1 MQLFSLPLPGINC
14 AFEKIK
20 KMSEENTTSSKLSRY
35 YQFIKSSLNGEE
47 HDFTT
52 IDLRKAVILL
62 AIPMML
68 ELSLESVFAVVD
80 IFFVN
85 RVGVHAVSI
94 VGLTESVLTIIY
106 SVGIGLSAAATA
118 MVARRVGE
126 KNVEEASHAGAQAIT
141 LAIVTSVILGATGY
155 FFAYDILRLM
165 GAEPAA
171 ITEGINYT
179 RIMFGGNVVI
189 IMLFLINGVFRGAGN
204 AAIAMKSLWIGNL
217 FNIILDP
224 LLIFGIGIFPVMGIT
239 GAAIATSTGRSIGV
253 LYQLYHLWKS
263 SGKLTI
269 KLHHFKPD
277 LPLLKNLVVIASP
290 ATFQFIIASASW
302 IFLASMVAEYGSA
315 ASAGYQTA
323 IRLFVFFILPAWGM
337 SNAVATLVGQ
347 NLGAKL
353 PERAEQSVKIASYYN
368 VGFMAI
374 VTLVFLFLTYPLV
387 GFFIPATQT
396 AQIRYAVLALQII
409 SSGYIFYGIGM
420 VFTQAFNG
428 AGDTRTPTW
437 VYFFGFWV
445 FQVPFALLLHKYTS
459 LGITGIFIAV
469 PVAET
474 LMAISV
480 FVLFKRGKWKMVKV

>member
-1 MQLFSLPLPGINC
+1 MN
-14 AFEKIK
+14 
-20 KMSEENTTSSKLSRY
+20 NTTTGKTNRY
-35 YQFIKSSLNGEE
+35 LAIIKSALKGDEY
-47 HDFTT
+47 DFTT
-52 IDLRKAVILL
+52 INLRKAVILL

-68 ELSLESVFAVVD
+68 ELALESVFAVVD
-80 IFFVN
+80 IYFVN

-94 VGLTESVLTIIY
+94 VGLTESVITIVY

-126 KNVEEASHAGAQAIT
+126 KNPEGAAHAGAQAIL
-141 LAIVTSVILGATGY
+141 LAVLSSVALGIPGY
-155 FFAYDILRLM
+155 FFAENILRMM

-171 ITEGINYT
+171 IAEGLPYA
-179 RIMFGGNVVI
+179 RIMLGGNVAI

-204 AAIAMKSLWIGNL
+204 ASIAMKSLWIGNI

-224 LLIFGIGIFPVMGIT
+224 LLIFGFAFIPALGVK
-239 GAAIATSTGRSIGV
+239 GAAIATTTGRTIGV
-253 LYQLYHLWKS
+253 LYQLYHLHKS
-263 SGKLTI
+263 SGILKI
-269 KLHHFKPD
+269 KLHHFTPD
-277 LPLLKNLVVIASP
+277 LKIIKGLIGIASP

-323 IRLFVFFILPAWGM
+323 IRLVIFFILPAWGM

-353 PERAEQSVKIASYYN
+353 PERAEQSVKITTKYN
-368 VGFMAI
+368 VTFMAF
-374 VTLVFLFLTYPLV
+374 VTLIFLFFAYPLV
-387 GFFIPATQT
+387 SIFIPPAQVEQT
-396 AQIRYAVLALQII
+396 RYAALSLQVI

-420 VFTQAFNG
+420 VVTQAFNG

-445 FQVPFALLLHKYTS
+445 FQIPFAYLLHKYTS
-459 LGITGIFIAV
+459 IGIVGVFMAV
-469 PVAET
+469 PIAET
-474 LMAISV
+474 LMAVVV
-480 FVLFKRGKWKMVKV
+480 FLLFRKGKWKTVKV